1 MTCIFILACYNTCRK
16 IVASNDHGCMRSKT
30 ITCERAV
37 ALHNSRAFLFW
48 KSLFKANFWLN
59 AILSTPFFNYLLV
72 ISITIIGI
80 FKICFRI
87 ITLLILIVIGINS
100 IWNFSAISK
109 RIRCCRYLIIWILG
123 IIIGISCNILLIF
136 SVFSSSTCSFKLET
150 ASSKSLILSLIFS
163 LQQPTE
169 IDCPIAFANLELLF
183 PVKQSIAYLTVS

>member
-1 MTCIFILACYNTCRK
+1 MTLVASTNDDYLSSRLFSSRRTKWSSCSRTQIRKIVMSSNVSHLLGWLIEPTLECAWMTCIFILACYNTCRK

-87 ITLLILIVIGINS
+87 ITLLILILIVIGINS
-100 IWNFSAISK
+100 IWNFSAIS
-109 RIRCCRYLIIWILG
+109 RRTLQAVYL
-123 IIIGISCNILLIF
+123 F
-136 SVFSSSTCSFKLET
+136 
-150 ASSKSLILSLIFS
+150 
-163 LQQPTE
+163 
-169 IDCPIAFANLELLF
+169 IA
-183 PVKQSIAYLTVS
+183 